1 MNFNDLD
8 QTTKQ
13 ELHLELTSHMNS
25 VGGMNLFLQM
35 LEDIRT
41 EKPHPLLGKTATW
54 HYKNGKITWGKSIF
68 KETLVSLF
76 DAMRKE
82 EKDGDMINGLKPK
95 DYKATMNMMRALRP
109 VSLEVIPKNLED
121 ANGFSVNILDASEE
135 KKTKVTL
142 MFKTIVFYNIDFAKE
157 ILNYKAPEA

>member
-1 MNFNDLD
+1 M
-8 QTTKQ
+8 
-13 ELHLELTSHMNS
+13 
-25 VGGMNLFLQM
+25 
-35 LEDIRT
+35 
-41 EKPHPLLGKTATW
+41 
-54 HYKNGKITWGKSIF
+54 GKSIF

-82 EKDGDMINGLKPK
+82 EKDGDMINGLNPK

-109 VSLEVIPKNLED
+109 VSLEITPKNIED

-142 MFKTIVFYNIDFAKE
+142 MFKTIIFYNIDFAKE
-157 ILNYKAPEA
+157 VLSYKAPEA